1 MSRLPGGLPYG
12 LPAVPLALA
21 SLPLIVYLPTFYAR
35 ELGIELA
42 TIGLLLTVARLW
54 DIVTDPLIGA
64 LSDRTRSRF
73 GRRRPWLV
81 AGTPLAMAGLW
92 FMFVPPPDAGPGFL
106 LAVALLLYL
115 GWTMITLPHQA
126 WGAELAGDYDGRTG
140 YAAWR
145 EGCQIAGVMLACLAP
160 ILVGSDTGGLDRR
173 TLTFMA
179 GIAVVAL
186 PLTILWAVAALPD
199 PPRPQPVAR
208 EKLALRLL
216 WDNPPF
222 RRLILA
228 YLLNGVANGLPASL
242 FLLFAGER
250 LQLPNLAPYFL
261 ALYFAAG
268 VLATPLWTLLSR
280 RFGKH
285 RTWAASMLWNCIA
298 FGAAPFLGPGDA
310 VAFFII
316 CLASGAAL
324 GADLALP
331 AAIQADV
338 VEVDR
343 LRHGRDRAGLFFA
356 LWAMAGK
363 LSLAL
368 AAGLA
373 FALLDAGG
381 FRVGTDNAPDALL
394 LLALLYGGAP
404 ILFKLGAAALVWR
417 FPLDRTALERLR
429 QTL

>member
-1 MSRLPGGLPYG
+1 MRGLAYG
-12 LPAVPLALA
+12 LPAMPLALA
-21 SLPLIVYLPTFYAR
+21 SLPLVVYLPTFYAR
-35 ELGIELA
+35 ELGIDLA

-54 DIVTDPLIGA
+54 DLVTDPVIGA
-64 LSDRTRSRF
+64 WSDRTSGRF

-92 FMFVPPPDAGPGFL
+92 FMFVPPAGAGAGFL
-106 LAVALLLYL
+106 LAMAMLLYL
-115 GWTMITLPHQA
+115 GWTMITLPYQA
-126 WGAELAGDYDGRTG
+126 WGAELAADYDGRTG

-145 EGCQIAGVMLACLAP
+145 EGGQIGGVMLACLAP
-160 ILVGSDTGGLDRR
+160 IIAGSGTAGLDRP
-173 TLTFMA
+173 TLTLMA
-179 GIAVVAL
+179 GIAVGLL
-186 PLTILWAVAALPD
+186 PLTVLWAVIALPD
-199 PPRPQPVAR
+199 PPRPSAAAR
-208 EKLALRLL
+208 QALALRLL

-222 RRLILA
+222 RRLIIA
-228 YLLNGVANGLPASL
+228 YLLNGVANGLPATL
-242 FLLFAGER
+242 FLLFASDR
-250 LQLPNLAPYFL
+250 LQLPDLAPYFL
-261 ALYFAAG
+261 ALYFGAG

-285 RTWAASMLWNCIA
+285 RTWAASMVWNCIV
-298 FGAAPFLGPGDA
+298 FGSTPFLGPGDA
-310 VAFFII
+310 IAFFLV

-343 LRHGRDRAGLFFA
+343 LRHRHDRAGLFFA

-373 FALLDAGG
+373 FVLLDVGG
-381 FRVGTDNAPDALL
+381 FSIGAPNSAEALT
-394 LLALLYGGAP
+394 LLALLYGAAP
-404 ILFKLGAAALVWR
+404 VLFKLGAAVLVWR
-417 FPLDRTALERLR
+417 FPLDRETLERLR